1 MTAPKHARRRIFI
14 IGVHGPEAVVP
25 LRRLP
30 RHAARRRFPIAGLIA
45 AAIAGALVG
54 IVIAI

>member
-1 MTAPKHARRRIFI
+1 MTAPKRARRRIFI
-14 IGVHGPEAVVP
+14 IGDHGPEAVVP

-30 RHAARRRFPIAGLIA
+30 RHARRRFPIVGLIA
-45 AAIAGALVG
+45 AALAGALIG

>member
-1 MTAPKHARRRIFI
+1 MTPRHARRRIFI

-30 RHAARRRFPIAGLIA
+30 RHARRRFPIAGLIA
-45 AAIAGALVG
+45 AALAGALIG
-54 IVIAI
+54 ILVAI

>member
-1 MTAPKHARRRIFI
+1 MTARSGARRRIFI

-30 RHAARRRFPIAGLIA
+30 RHARRRYPIVGLIA
-45 AAIAGALVG
+45 AALAGALIG
-54 IVIAI
+54 ILVAI